1 MWEVVSCRVAN
12 GTASAERV
20 FKEEE
25 RSMTT
30 HVLHRSTVII
40 LASILLVGLAAI
52 GLAANTAGSV
62 FHAKPA
68 ALITAQTASTTTS
81 STAMQTSTGNGAP
94 SGPHY
99 NLNIHG
105 VQKGGSASTTSNGG
119 DIFVPLYGGCKI
131 ALSPGDFQVLD
142 RNCLDGSAGF
152 QLPNPV
158 GTTTTTSVTTTYSVW
173 VRALAK
179 PGGSSSMTTC
189 ATDPTTGTIVCS
201 INAYVSVQTRKNG
214 QSVFSNVTAD
224 LLFVT
229 YCNTATG
236 KVTQVPLFD
245 PSLQNYFWQ
254 YDNNGLKLLQLRF
267 YQLPTT
273 VIAPTSTC

>member
-1 MWEVVSCRVAN
+1 
-12 GTASAERV
+12 
-20 FKEEE
+20 
-25 RSMTT
+25 MTT
-30 HVLHRSTVII
+30 YVSRTTVII
-40 LASILLVGLAAI
+40 LASILLFGLAAI

-68 ALITAQTASTTTS
+68 ALIKTQSGSTTTT
-81 STAMQTSTGNGAP
+81 STASQTSTGNGAP

-105 VQKGGSASTTSNGG
+105 IQQGGSASTTTNGG
-119 DIFVPLYGGCKI
+119 DIFVPLNGN
-131 ALSPGDFQVLD
+131 A
-142 RNCLDGSAGF
+142 AF

-189 ATDPTTGTIVCS
+189 ATDPTTGTLLCS
-201 INAYVSVQTRKNG
+201 ISAYVSVQTRKSG

-229 YCNTATG
+229 YCNTTTG

-273 VIAPTSTC
+273 VVAPPATSCTP

>member
-1 MWEVVSCRVAN
+1 
-12 GTASAERV
+12 
-20 FKEEE
+20 
-25 RSMTT
+25 MTT
-30 HVLHRSTVII
+30 YVLRRSTVII
-40 LASILLVGLAAI
+40 LASILLLGLAAI
-52 GLAANTAGSV
+52 GLAATSAGNV
-62 FHAKPA
+62 FYAKPA
-68 ALITAQTASTTTS
+68 ALIKAQTASTTTTT
-81 STAMQTSTGNGAP
+81 STASQTSTGNGAP
-94 SGPHY
+94 SGAHY

-105 VQKGGSASTTSNGG
+105 LLKGGSASTTSNGG
-119 DIFVPLYGGCKI
+119 DIFVPLYGNCKI
-131 ALSPGDFQVLD
+131 ALSPGAFQVLD
-142 RNCLDGSAGF
+142 PNCLDGNAGF

-158 GTTTTTSVTTTYSVW
+158 GTTTSTSVTTTYSVW

-189 ATDPTTGTIVCS
+189 ATDPTTLLPVCS

-229 YCNTATG
+229 YCNTTTG

-245 PSLQNYFWQ
+245 PSLQDYFWS

-273 VIAPTSTC
+273 VVAPTLSC